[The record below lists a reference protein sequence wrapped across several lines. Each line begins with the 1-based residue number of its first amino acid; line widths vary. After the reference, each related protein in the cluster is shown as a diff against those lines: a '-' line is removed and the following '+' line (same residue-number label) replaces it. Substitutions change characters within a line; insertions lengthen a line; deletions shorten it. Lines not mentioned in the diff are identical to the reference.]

1 MQDQDLFSRLAENL
15 TGRLHGPLQFRLL
28 IQPLVA
34 TVLAI
39 KSGLADARTG
49 QPAYFWSLFTDPANR
64 AARLREGFKAVLKLF
79 IVACI
84 LDVVYQLIVL
94 KRVYPGETI
103 LVALVLAFIPYL
115 LIRGPANRIAR
126 LFRSGSSKGA

>member
-1 MQDQDLFSRLAENL
+1 LAENL

-49 QPAYFWSLFTDPANR
+49 QPAYFWSLFTDPTNR
-64 AARLREGFKAVLKLF
+64 AARLRDGFKAVLKLF
-79 IVACI
+79 LVACV
-84 LDVVYQLIVL
+84 LDVVYQIIVL

-103 LVALVLAFIPYL
+103 IVAFVLAFIPYL
-115 LIRGPANRIAR
+115 LLRGPANRIAR